1 MAGTQTVIK
10 WRKPQTRSRWSGTVS
25 SLMLTKIPYV
35 CKIITCFLE
44 AQFYS
49 FYLIQTL
56 ELSKVKNDDMQGACG
71 PEIHA
76 IILWLFLGFEYNWSF
91 RSEDN
96 LLKSVM
102 MYLQFLVSHGQLLYF
117 HNRSRHDIALCTY
130 LYVNRTV
137 LWVMMSGWLCGESV
151 QSLSWLSRSSPTGW
165 VPTWDSCSMLLTHQ
179 VSVIIPCPCVCVH
192 VVLCFHKILVN
203 LFLRAIEY
211 HGCIAPVL
219 WQPVTLS
226 AVLLWRQDR

>member
-1 MAGTQTVIK
+1 MLQKIDVPISQLLPMNYNVAISPGWRHTVHTARWVSKMSSQKTAQINGWDPDSDK

-102 MYLQFLVSHGQLLYF
+102 MYLQFLVSHGQLLCF
-117 HNRSRHDIALCTY
+117 HNRI
-130 LYVNRTV
+130 
-137 LWVMMSGWLCGESV
+137 
-151 QSLSWLSRSSPTGW
+151 SPW
-165 VPTWDSCSMLLTHQ
+165 H
-179 VSVIIPCPCVCVH
+179 CVVYIH
-192 VVLCFHKILVN
+192 VC
-203 LFLRAIEY
+203 
-211 HGCIAPVL
+211 
-219 WQPVTLS
+219 
-226 AVLLWRQDR
+226 